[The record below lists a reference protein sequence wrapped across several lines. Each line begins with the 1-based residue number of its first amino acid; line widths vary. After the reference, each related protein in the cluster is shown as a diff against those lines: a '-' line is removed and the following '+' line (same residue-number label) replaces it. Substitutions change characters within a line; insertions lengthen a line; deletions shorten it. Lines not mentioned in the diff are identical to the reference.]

1 MIKIVSGVIVCLV
14 SCGIAFGSYGQS
26 NGPMGV
32 ERIARFT
39 PLGYQSKIAESNNQE
54 KWVQVDLGSVQK
66 IDSVKLFPFL
76 AGYDIQ
82 PQGFPLRF
90 NITASEG
97 PGFKKYTVIADYT
110 YTRAD
115 YPDTYDA
122 VQIFPAT
129 NITGRYVRVT
139 ATALRQKQLTL
150 SKLEV
155 YAGGND
161 VAQGC
166 SISDLDS
173 GFLGKTL
180 LTRAPRPQG
189 EGDITD
195 NPENVIPA
203 DKWNPVSYKIH
214 APTSGVTIN
223 DGIFKK
229 TMDNNIS
236 YLLNSA
242 SVDQLLLA
250 FRERAHKVI
259 TDTLPPPDPFWDV
272 SLAGSNAGR
281 FLMGAGNTLQW
292 MNVREL
298 RNRVNKVVEGIAACR
313 ESDGYIMAYPENTI
327 FYSERG
333 AYTRSWLTHGLISAG
348 QSGNKHAFNLLR
360 GYYDWFDHSP
370 YLPELLRRAG
380 QGVQGMIANTCM
392 YFTPVGKPKD
402 LQIIQQYFQEN
413 YWLDELSR
421 RDPKA
426 IWLYPYDHP
435 HNYLITSLEPY
446 LDIYRA
452 TGDQRYLN
460 ASLGG
465 WDLYHNDWEHVGGSI
480 AICESD
486 KYPPKSYYLHQHTG
500 ETCGSVFWILYNQR
514 FHLLYPDQEKYV
526 NEIEKSIYNVGL
538 ANQDGS
544 KGIRYHANLVGKKEI
559 ATSKNTCCEGQGTRL
574 YGSLPE
580 YIYSTS
586 QDGLY
591 VNLFAASTITWKQN
605 GQDMKVSMKTNFPY
619 NPKVELQIS
628 VMKPIKETMHIRIP
642 AWSARPMPVYVN
654 GKKVATGQ
662 AGTYLSLNRK
672 WSKNDIISFT
682 LPMVFKLTPYQ
693 GMDQVK
699 EDNDHYALEYGPILM
714 ALVGQVDEKGNAQI
728 NFLPEDINKR
738 LEPKTGQPLH
748 FSIKGDAGHYYI
760 PYYEIGDNSFTCYPA
775 IGTARKG

>member
-1 MIKIVSGVIVCLV
+1 MKKALIVFLIILYFPFYIHS
-14 SCGIAFGSYGQS
+14 QS

-39 PLGYQSKIAESNNQE
+39 PLGYQSKLAANTNEK
-54 KWVQVDLGSVQK
+54 KWVQVDLGSTQR
-66 IDSVKLFPFL
+66 IDSVKLYPFL

-90 NITASEG
+90 SLTASNDSA
-97 PGFKKYTVIADYT
+97 FKKYVVIVDYT
-110 YTRAD
+110 YSRAD

-122 VQIFPAT
+122 VQTFKAEGIF
-129 NITGRYVRVT
+129 GRYIRIT
-139 ATALRQKQLTL
+139 ATALRQKQLAL
-150 SKLEV
+150 SKLSVFSE
-155 YAGGND
+155 GKD
-161 VAQGC
+161 VAQDRP
-166 SISDLDS
+166 ISDLDS
-173 GFLGKTL
+173 GYLGKTL
-180 LTRAPRPQG
+180 LTRPPRAQG

-203 DKWNPVSYKIH
+203 DQWRPVSYQ
-214 APTSGVTIN
+214 AQTPLTGVTL
-223 DGIFKK
+223 DEGIFKT
-229 TMDNNIS
+229 TMENNIS
-236 YLLNSA
+236 YLLNSF

-292 MNVREL
+292 INDPELHKRMNQ
-298 RNRVNKVVEGIAACR
+298 VVDGIAECR
-313 ESDGYIMAYPENTI
+313 EPNGYIMAYPENTI

-348 QSGNKHAFNLLR
+348 HGGNQKAFQLLR
-360 GYYDWFDHSP
+360 GYYDWFNHSP

-380 QGVQGMIANTCM
+380 QGVQGMIANSSI

-402 LQIIQQYFQEN
+402 LQVIQRYFQEN

-421 RDPKA
+421 RDPAA

-446 LDIYRA
+446 LDMYRA
-452 TGDQRYLN
+452 TGNQRYLK

-465 WDLYHNDWEHVGGSI
+465 WDLYHNDWEHIGGSI

-500 ETCGSVFWILYNQR
+500 ELCGSVFWVRYNQR
-514 FHLLYPDQEKYV
+514 FHLLYPQEEKYV

-538 ANQDGS
+538 ANQEGG

-559 ATSKNTCCEGQGTRL
+559 GTAKNSCCEGQGTRL

-586 QDGLY
+586 KDGLY
-591 VNLFAASTITWKQN
+591 VDLFAASSITWQPN
-605 GQDMKVSMKTNFPY
+605 GQSMKVHMKTSFPFS
-619 NPKVELQIS
+619 PDVQLQIT
-628 VMKPIKETMHIRIP
+628 VLQPIKTKMHIRIP
-642 AWSARPMPVYVN
+642 SWSAAPMPIYVN
-654 GKKVATGQ
+654 GKKIAVGQ
-662 AGTYLSLNRK
+662 PGTYITLDRK
-672 WSKNDIISFT
+672 WTDADVISFA
-682 LPMVFKLTPYQ
+682 LPMAFKLTPYQ
-693 GMDQVK
+693 GMDK
-699 EDNDHYALEYGPILM
+699 AETGNDRYALEYGPILM

-728 NFLPEDINKR
+728 ELASDDIIKR
-738 LEPKTGQPLH
+738 LKPIAGKPLH
-748 FSIKGDAGHYYI
+748 SSISGDTRHEYV
-760 PYYEIGDNSFTCYPA
+760 PYYEIDNKSFTCYPE
-775 IGTARKG
+775 IRMVKK